1 MPSKAVLLADTLL
14 KQDEI
19 LSELLDNILRQREA
33 LKEGRLSDL
42 QDIMS
47 DLRHVSVR
55 CQAIETK
62 RLRSAEVLS
71 KDLGCDSVVS
81 SIAAA
86 LRAAGDEER
95 TDEAQIIEDS
105 AKKMLGTVN
114 KLKMEMTILSRL
126 MDEAKTLNEMLI
138 TEWQRLSQKF
148 LGAGSMGTFDTR
160 I

>member
-1 MPSKAVLLADTLL
+1 MPEKPVLLADTLL

-19 LSELLDNILRQREA
+19 LSELLSVTIKQREA

-42 QDIMS
+42 QDLMS

-62 RLRSAEVLS
+62 RMRLSGDLAEE
-71 KDLGCDSVVS
+71 LGCEPVVS
-81 SIAAA
+81 QIVSA
-86 LRAAGDEER
+86 LP
-95 TDEAQIIEDS
+95 EAEGLVVGES
-105 AKKMLGTVN
+105 AKKLIETVGR
-114 KLKMEMTILSRL
+114 LKIEMSILSRL

-138 TEWQRLSQKF
+138 TEWRRLGQSAMGP
-148 LGAGSMGTFDTR
+148 GAMGTFDAR